1 MKKNQFVFHANFV
14 IAVHMLSKKP
24 KKNQQQSKVDLM
36 ESKIKLEVLT
46 TTREYFGNILDSTDK
61 EITVFYDQY
70 SNFGMGQK
78 EC

>member
-1 MKKNQFVFHANFV
+1 
-14 IAVHMLSKKP
+14 MLSKKT

-36 ESKIKLEVLT
+36 ESRIKLEVLP

-61 EITVFYDQY
+61 EITVLYDQY

-78 EC
+78 EY

>member
-14 IAVHMLSKKP
+14 IAVHMLSKKT

-46 TTREYFGNILDSTDK
+46 TTRGYFGNILDSTDK
-61 EITVFYDQY
+61 EIAVFYDQY

>member
-1 MKKNQFVFHANFV
+1 
-14 IAVHMLSKKP
+14 MLSKKP

-46 TTREYFGNILDSTDK
+46 TTRGYFGNILDSTDK
-61 EITVFYDQY
+61 EIAVFYDQY